1 MLMKR
6 RSILLLIAR
15 SQAPG
20 RRMQSSAGYPNRA
33 RSDGGRKLGNSIAG
47 GVARSNGSEPQI
59 WKADRRAV
67 FVTGVAGGAGVI
79 RKTHALGLAGSRAT
93 RRGAMTPS

>member
-20 RRMQSSAGYPNRA
+20 RRMQSSASYPNRA
-33 RSDGGRKLGNSIAG
+33 RSDGGRKLGNFIAG
-47 GVARSNGSEPQI
+47 GVARSNGSEPPI

-67 FVTGVAGGAGVI
+67 FVTGVVGGAGAI
-79 RKTHALGLAGSRAT
+79 RRRMPSGLRDHAQRAEA
-93 RRGAMTPS
+93 R